1 MPPSYAPGGRQAA
14 RKALFM
20 RKIFVLGIDALSPVL
35 VERWAQAGHLPH
47 FRQVMEEG
55 LFGPLRSTGEF
66 SSPQAW
72 PSFLT
77 GVNPGKHGIF
87 SFVQHVP
94 FTYDVENVTSRN
106 LRVPTILQLLSEADA
121 RVASLN
127 VPCTF
132 PMGKLNGIGVSDWL
146 CPSLDSP
153 GATWPPELAGEL
165 QRRYRDYPFH
175 VDIKRHARAGHY
187 DRALRNCLEGI
198 RIKAEVG
205 RHLYQQGPWDLFIL
219 TFVETD
225 AIQHYFWHFSDP
237 AHPLYASADRARWG
251 EPILEVYKA
260 LDAVL
265 GDYLRTLDDDTT
277 LFIVSDHGGAI
288 YNRGQVYMPGLLR
301 HLGLLHKKGTR
312 SSPMRPLRARAVG
325 LGEALH
331 GYLPKRLK
339 MRLYHNKFTGRLIE
353 RFFARSF
360 TADNDWSRTRAY
372 CYYWETAPWVNL
384 AGREPQ
390 GLVSPGSEYEEVRQI
405 IIDAL
410 ESATDETTGEPAVER
425 VFRREEV
432 YSGPC
437 LEYMPDLGIWWNRNI
452 PLYGPL
458 RVESV
463 PGVITEQAMD
473 VRALHGGHDPLG
485 TLGVWGDGGLPPG
498 CLRDAKIEDLT
509 PTFLALLGLPL
520 PAHLDGSS
528 LASDTPSLD
537 TRLSQADAAP
547 CYLDPDTPYTEAE
560 EEIVNE
566 RLRNLGYM

>member
-1 MPPSYAPGGRQAA
+1 
-14 RKALFM
+14 M

-47 FRQVMEEG
+47 FRRVMEEG

-72 PSFLT
+72 PAFMT
-77 GVNPGKHGIF
+77 GCNPGKHGIF

-94 FTYDVENVTSRN
+94 YTYGVENVTSRN
-106 LRVPTILQLLSEADA
+106 IRVPTVLQLLSQAGA

-132 PMGKLNGIGVSDWL
+132 PMAELNGLGISDWL
-146 CPSLDSP
+146 CPSLASP
-153 GATWPPELAGEL
+153 GATWPPELAADL
-165 QRRYRDYPFH
+165 LRRYHEYPFH

-187 DRALRNCLEGI
+187 DRALRNCLDGI
-198 RIKAEVG
+198 RVKAEVG
-205 RHLYQQGPWDLFIL
+205 RELYNQGPWDLFIL
-219 TFVETD
+219 AFVETD

-260 LDAVL
+260 VDAVL
-265 GDYLRTLDDDTT
+265 GEYLRTLDDDTT

-301 HLGLLHKKGTR
+301 HLGLLTKKR
-312 SSPMRPLRARAVG
+312 ASAMRPLRARAVG
-325 LGEALH
+325 IAEALH
-331 GYLPKRLK
+331 GFLPKRLK
-339 MRLYHNKFTGRLIE
+339 MRLYNHKLTGRLIE

-360 TADNDWSRTRAY
+360 TADNDWPHTRAY

-390 GLVSPGSEYEEVRQI
+390 GVVSPGAEYEEVRQI

-410 ESATDETTGEPAVER
+410 ESASDETTGEPAIER
-425 VFRREEV
+425 AFRREEA

-437 LEYMPDLGIWWNRNI
+437 LEYMPDIGIWWNRKI

-458 RVESV
+458 RVETV

-485 TLGVWGDGGLPPG
+485 TIAAWGNGDLPPG
-498 CLRDAKIEDLT
+498 SLRDAKIEDLT
-509 PTFLALLGLPL
+509 PTFLALLDQPQ
-520 PAHLDGSS
+520 PAHLDGRS
-528 LASDTPSLD
+528 LTASPTVSPPL
-537 TRLSQADAAP
+537 TADPLPVPLPA
-547 CYLDPDTPYTEAE
+547 DSIYTEQE
-560 EEIVNE
+560 EEIVTE
-566 RLRNLGYM
+566 RLRNLGYI

>member
-1 MPPSYAPGGRQAA
+1 
-14 RKALFM
+14 M
-20 RKIFVLGIDALSPVL
+20 RKVFVLGIDALSPVL

-47 FRQVMEEG
+47 FRRVLEEG
-55 LFGPLRSTGEF
+55 QFGPLRSTGEF

-72 PSFLT
+72 PAFLT
-77 GVNPGKHGIF
+77 GCNPGQHGIF

-94 FTYDVENVTSRN
+94 YTYGVENVTSRN
-106 LRVPTILQLLSEADA
+106 IRVPTILQLLSEAQA
-121 RVASLN
+121 RVACLN

-132 PMGKLNGIGVSDWL
+132 PMAPLNGVGISDWL
-146 CPSLDSP
+146 CPSLASP
-153 GATWPPELAGEL
+153 GATWPPELAADL
-165 QRRYRDYPFH
+165 QRRYREYPFH
-175 VDIKRHARAGHY
+175 VDLKRYARAGHY
-187 DRALRNCLEGI
+187 GRAIRNCLEGI
-198 RIKAEVG
+198 RVKAEVG
-205 RHLYQQGPWDLFIL
+205 RELYAQGPWDLFIL
-219 TFVETD
+219 AFVETD
-225 AIQHYFWHFSDP
+225 AAQHYFWHFSDP
-237 AHPLYASADRARWG
+237 AHPLYASADRTRWG

-265 GDYLRTLDDDTT
+265 GEYLEILDDDTI
-277 LFIVSDHGGAI
+277 LIIMSDHGGAI

-301 HLGLLHKKGTR
+301 HLGLLTKKRGGAGAL
-312 SSPMRPLRARAVG
+312 RPLRARAVG
-325 LGEALH
+325 LAESLH
-331 GYLPKRLK
+331 GFLPKRLK
-339 MRLYHNKFTGRLIE
+339 MRLYNHKLTGRLIE

-360 TADNDWSRTRAY
+360 TADNDWANTRAY

-390 GLVSPGSEYEEVRQI
+390 GVVQPGDEYEEVRQT

-410 ESATDETTGEPAVER
+410 QSATDETTGEPAIER

-437 LEYMPDLGIWWNRNI
+437 LEYMPDLGIWWNRKI

-485 TLGVWGDGGLPPG
+485 TVATWGNENLPAG
-498 CLRDAKIEDLT
+498 SLRDAKIEDLA
-509 PTFLALLGLPL
+509 PTILALLDQPI
-520 PAHLDGSS
+520 PAHLDGRSLAAHPSAS
-528 LASDTPSLD
+528 LASPEPSVPVP
-537 TRLSQADAAP
+537 TSAE
-547 CYLDPDTPYTEAE
+547 TPYTEQE
-560 EEIVNE
+560 EEIVTE